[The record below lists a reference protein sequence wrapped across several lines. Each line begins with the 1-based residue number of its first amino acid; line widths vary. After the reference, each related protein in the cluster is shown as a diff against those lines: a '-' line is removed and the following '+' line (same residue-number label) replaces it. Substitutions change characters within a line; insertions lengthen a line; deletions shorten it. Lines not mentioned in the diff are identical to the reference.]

1 MRCGYFLYAS
11 LNQYKYDFPLK
22 SQKYMVSWNLPVS
35 WKYTLFFTA
44 YSLSFWSLL
53 SANPLIYPVIEVSRP
68 LELRCDVDGKSYLF
82 LKGGY
87 KLLKEILNTFGFFVI
102 FMTYHSK
109 FSFFSL

>member
-68 LELRCDVDGKSYLF
+68 LEFRCDVDGKSYLF

-102 FMTYHSK
+102 FMTLP
-109 FSFFSL
+109 F